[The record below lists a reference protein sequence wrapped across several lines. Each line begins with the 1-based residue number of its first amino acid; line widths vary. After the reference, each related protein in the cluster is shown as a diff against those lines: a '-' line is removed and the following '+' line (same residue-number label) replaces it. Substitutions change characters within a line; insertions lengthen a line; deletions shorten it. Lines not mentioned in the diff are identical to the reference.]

1 MVVEFMVSGSSR
13 DKCGLFGSVM
23 IKGVSMAVSKGFGKV
38 GVLFWS
44 SWCMLE

>member
-1 MVVEFMVSGSSR
+1 MVVELMVSSSSR
-13 DKCGLFGSVM
+13 EKCGLFGGVM
-23 IKGVSMAVSKGFGKV
+23 IMGVSMAVSKGFGKV